1 MERVF
6 QDFFFPSG
14 VGRCGLFWFGLVC
27 VWFFFFFILNRKIL
41 KGTRITAERIVAKS
55 EQ

>member
-1 MERVF
+1 MWLVL
-6 QDFFFPSG
+6 
-14 VGRCGLFWFGLVC
+14 VWFGLCLV
-27 VWFFFFFILNRKIL
+27 FFFFILNRKIL